1 MWNIGPTQLLI
12 VLIIILVLFG
22 GKKLPDLARSLGR
35 SLGEFKKGKE
45 EGEKLSKDKV
55 KDLVDELKAEDAA
68 NLPGAATAAGAPE
81 ELKAGK
87 PADSEAAPKA

>member
-12 VLIIILVLFG
+12 VLIIVLVLFG

-45 EGEKLSKDKV
+45 EGENLAKEEVKSLMDEVKNADVPKV
-55 KDLVDELKAEDAA
+55 EAA
-68 NLPGAATAAGAPE
+68 PQQTAAGKEAAE
-81 ELKAGK
+81 KA
-87 PADSEAAPKA
+87 EAPKA